1 MMIVIWFIVV
11 LFCLIMYVVLDGYDL
26 GAGVATLFERD
37 RAAKRHVVELIAT
50 GWDANESWLV
60 LLMVALWAGFPLAF
74 GIILPALYLPL
85 VLTLF
90 ALILRGVSTELIS
103 QSNSERSGWVWV
115 FGISSLVAC
124 FAQGLGLGALTSAMT
139 IKAGAY
145 AGSTVGTI
153 SWFAVLIG
161 VVVTLGYTA
170 LGYAFIKLKSEKDLR
185 IRAARRGQWVAIAS
199 VVGVVVSLIAINGT
213 AAPLNLSTPGRAIAF
228 WGLLVF
234 AAAGVVMSVC
244 TFGRESESTLVDYLP
259 FSGLVVT
266 VVSVFVAIT
275 VARYPVFLPPNLTVT
290 EAQGPTNTLI
300 FLLVGI
306 GLNIPLLLF
315 YNWFAHRTFGGK
327 FRTQTHHAT
336 PLAQPPFIEPM
347 DAARSDK

>member
-1 MMIVIWFIVV
+1 MMATIWFIVV
-11 LFCLIMYVVLDGYDL
+11 LFCLLMYVVLDGYDL

-37 RAAKRHVVELIAT
+37 RTAKRHVVELIAT

-103 QSNSERSGWVWV
+103 QSNSNRSGWVWV

-124 FAQGLGLGALTSAMT
+124 FSQGLGLGALTSAMT

-170 LGYAFIKLKSEKDLR
+170 LGYAFIKLKSEKGLR

-213 AAPLNLSTPGRAIAF
+213 AAPLNLGTPGRAIAF
-228 WGLLVF
+228 WALLIF

-259 FSGLVVT
+259 YSGLVVT

-275 VARYPVFLPPNLTVT
+275 VARYPVFLPPHLTVT
-290 EAQGPTNTLI
+290 EAEGPRNTLI

-327 FRTQTHHAT
+327 FRVAAHPAT